1 MSDKSNKATE
11 AVGTAVAIIGLIRAI
26 ISLFSK
32 NKEDPNICKKPQKQ
46 DDCDCTKSPKSE
58 E

>member
-1 MSDKSNKATE
+1 MADKDKIAET
-11 AVGTAVAIIGLIRAI
+11 VAITTGIIGLIRAI

-32 NKEDPNICKKPQKQ
+32 NNGDPNICKEPHKKH
-46 DDCDCTKSPKSE
+46 DCGCDKSPKTE

>member
-1 MSDKSNKATE
+1 MADNKDKIAE
-11 AVGTAVAIIGLIRAI
+11 GVAVATGIIGLIRAI

-32 NKEDPNICKKPQKQ
+32 NGDPNICKEPHKKH
-46 DDCDCTKSPKSE
+46 DCGCDKSPKTE